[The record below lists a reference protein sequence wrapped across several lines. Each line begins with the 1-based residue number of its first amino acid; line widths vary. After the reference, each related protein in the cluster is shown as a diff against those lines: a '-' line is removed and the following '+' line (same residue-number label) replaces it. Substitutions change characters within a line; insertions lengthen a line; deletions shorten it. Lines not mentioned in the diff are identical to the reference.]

1 MQGIY
6 LITNKLNNQKYIGQS
21 KNISA
26 RWSAHRRNA
35 NNKKEFKSCSKLYN
49 AFEKY
54 GVDNFI
60 FSVIEEVKDPN
71 KLTKREIYWI
81 KFYNTIESG
90 YNSMLPDI
98 SGTLNPKHKLQ
109 VQDVLDIQ
117 NELSNSKILI
127 SELATKY
134 DVQVSTIYRINRGE
148 TWYNSELS
156 YPIRTWTDEARP
168 GSQNGRSDF
177 TEEEVLQIRKRY
189 VNETVN
195 DMYPDYKNRCSLSG
209 FKKIVQG
216 TTFKNV
222 PIYKKSMKK
231 WINP

>member
-1 MQGIY
+1 M
-6 LITNKLNNQKYIGQS
+6 
-21 KNISA
+21 
-26 RWSAHRRNA
+26 
-35 NNKKEFKSCSKLYN
+35 
-49 AFEKY
+49 
-54 GVDNFI
+54 
-60 FSVIEEVKDPN
+60 
-71 KLTKREIYWI
+71 
-81 KFYNTIESG
+81 
-90 YNSMLPDI
+90 
-98 SGTLNPKHKLQ
+98 
-109 VQDVLDIQ
+109 
-117 NELSNSKILI
+117 
-127 SELATKY
+127 ATKY
-134 DVQVSTIYRINRGE
+134 DVQVSTIYKINRGE

-168 GSQNGRSDF
+168 GSQNGRSVF